1 MIILDAKIT
10 SKGQI
15 TLPLPIR
22 KALGLVKGDKLRISV
37 EGDHIVAT
45 PNNKSLRDLK
55 GSLAQKNKPTL
66 SCEEMN
72 EVIRSQY
79 DRN

>member
-1 MIILDAKIT
+1 MTILNAKIT

-22 KALGLVKGDKLRISV
+22 KALGLVTGDKLRISV
-37 EGDHIVAT
+37 EDDHIVAI
-45 PNNKSLRDLK
+45 PNNKSLRDLR
-55 GSLAQKNKPTL
+55 GALAQKNKPTL
-66 SCEEMN
+66 SCEQMN
-72 EVIRSQY
+72 EIIRAKY